1 MEDQWTFTQADCYV
15 QNMASW
21 LVVNKQGEK
30 YLIQVSWPLEWESN
44 EDQPIVNKANAIYIV
59 DGNAMMLSAT
69 DIVRRRRMRKP
80 QETST
85 IIIGI
90 SYPLTRS
97 VYSPRRSHDL
107 TPPCEKYDS
116 PKTPDGKSNP
126 QEYGGADAFLNFI
139 TNTVHRFVFS
149 SIFPRVSVCQT
160 ALFGHSFGALF
171 ALHALYTAPTSFNAY
186 LAASPSIWWNDG
198 FLLQE
203 EEQFYSMPESNHQ
216 PRVWMAYGSLEQSPI
231 RQRNQSLE
239 EYEKRLAIAKERL
252 MGDNCDQMF
261 VRLLQSG
268 RVRSVVRRKYED
280 EDHGSVIAGALSGAI
295 FYFLDQ
301 GDEE

>member
-1 MEDQWTFTQADCYV
+1 MEDQWTFEQAGCHV
-15 QNMASW
+15 QNMANW
-21 LVVNKQGEK
+21 LVVNKQDEK
-30 YLIQVSWPLEWESN
+30 YLIQVSWPLEWKSTKDE
-44 EDQPIVNKANAIYIV
+44 PIVDKANAIYVV

-69 DIVRRRRMRKP
+69 DIVRRRQIRKSD
-80 QETST
+80 ETSA

-90 SYPLTRS
+90 SYPLAQS
-97 VYSPRRSHDL
+97 VYSPRRNHDL

-116 PKTPDGKSNP
+116 PQGPDGNTNP
-126 QEYGGADAFLNFI
+126 HEYGGADAFLHFI
-139 TNTVHRFVFS
+139 TNTVHHFVFS

-171 ALHALYTAPTSFNAY
+171 ALHALYTAPASFDAY
-186 LAASPSIWWNDG
+186 LAASPSIWWNDR

-203 EEQFYSMPESNHQ
+203 EEQFYNLPDSHHRPK
-216 PRVWMAYGSLEQSPI
+216 VWLAYGSLEQSPI
-231 RQRNQSLE
+231 RQKNQSLE
-239 EYEKRLAIAKERL
+239 EYEKRLAMVNERL

-268 RVRSVVRRKYED
+268 RVQSVTRRIYED

-295 FYFLDQ
+295 FHFLDQ
-301 GDEE
+301 GDE

>member
-1 MEDQWTFTQADCYV
+1 MHR
-15 QNMASW
+15 
-21 LVVNKQGEK
+21 
-30 YLIQVSWPLEWESN
+30 
-44 EDQPIVNKANAIYIV
+44 YIV

-69 DIVRRRRMRKP
+69 DIVRRRRMRRP
-80 QETST
+80 DETST

-90 SYPLTRS
+90 SYPLTKS
-97 VYSPRRSHDL
+97 VYSPRRSHDF
-107 TPPCEKYDS
+107 TPPCENYDY
-116 PKTPDGKSNP
+116 PKGPNGKPNL
-126 QEYGGADAFLNFI
+126 QKYGGAGTFLDFI
-139 TNTVHRFVFS
+139 KDTVHHFVFS

-171 ALHALYTAPTSFNAY
+171 TLHALYTAPASFDAY

-198 FLLQE
+198 FLLGE
-203 EEQFYSMPESNHQ
+203 EEQFYNMPESHHR
-216 PRVWMAYGSLEQSPI
+216 PRVWMGYGSLEQSPI
-231 RQRNQSLE
+231 RQKDQSLGE
-239 EYEKRLAIAKERL
+239 FENRLAVAKERR
-252 MGDNCDQMF
+252 MGDNCDHMCA
-261 VRLLQSG
+261 RLLQSQ

>member
-1 MEDQWTFTQADCYV
+1 MEGQWTFAQVDCYV

-21 LVVNKQGEK
+21 LVENKQDQK
-30 YLIQVSWPLEWESN
+30 YLIQVSWPLEWESTS
-44 EDQPIVNKANAIYIV
+44 DQPIVNKVNAIYIV

-69 DIVRRRRMRKP
+69 HIVRRRRMRKP

-90 SYPLTRS
+90 SYPFTRS
-97 VYSPRRSHDL
+97 VYSPRRNHDL
-107 TPPCEKYDS
+107 TPHCEKYDS
-116 PKTPDGKSNP
+116 PKTSDEKLNS
-126 QEYGGADAFLNFI
+126 QEYG
-139 TNTVHRFVFS
+139 
-149 SIFPRVSVCQT
+149 VCQT

-171 ALHALYTAPTSFNAY
+171 ALHARYTAPTSFDAF

-203 EEQFYSMPESNHQ
+203 EEQFYNMPELHHQ

-268 RVRSVVRRKYED
+268 RCNRTAPTGTSDYRDRR
-280 EDHGSVIAGALSGAI
+280 HITLSLASAYSQ
-295 FYFLDQ
+295 FYHRGTLTSTSLLHLHTS
-301 GDEE
+301 

>member
-1 MEDQWTFTQADCYV
+1 MQDQWTFAQADYYV

-21 LVVNKQGEK
+21 LVVNKQDEK
-30 YLIQVSWPLEWESN
+30 YLIQVSWPLEWEST

-90 SYPLTRS
+90 SYLLARS
-97 VYSPRRSHDL
+97 
-107 TPPCEKYDS
+107 KYDL
-116 PKTPDGKSNP
+116 PKTPDGKPNP

-139 TNTVHRFVFS
+139 MNTVHHFVLS

-171 ALHALYTAPTSFNAY
+171 ALHALYTAPASFDAY

-203 EEQFYSMPESNHQ
+203 EEQFYNMPESHHQ
-216 PRVWMAYGSLEQSPI
+216 PRVWMAYGLLEQSPI

>member
-1 MEDQWTFTQADCYV
+1 
-15 QNMASW
+15 
-21 LVVNKQGEK
+21 
-30 YLIQVSWPLEWESN
+30 
-44 EDQPIVNKANAIYIV
+44 
-59 DGNAMMLSAT
+59 MLSAT
-69 DIVRRRRMRKP
+69 DIVRRRRLRKP

-107 TPPCEKYDS
+107 TPHCEKYDS
-116 PKTPDGKSNP
+116 PKTPDGKPNP

-139 TNTVHRFVFS
+139 TNTVHHFVFS

-171 ALHALYTAPTSFNAY
+171 ALHALYTAPGSFDAY

-203 EEQFYSMPESNHQ
+203 EEQFYNVPESHHQ

-231 RQRNQSLE
+231 RERNQPLE

-268 RVRSVVRRKYED
+268 RVRSVVRRRYED